1 MPGLRSLRDMTQAF
15 PQKVRGRLA
24 RQWFGII
31 EILRKGVVVRPSGRK
46 RVTALTVTRDL
57 NEAVHR
63 ILIVGLAVSALLMV
77 IGVAIE
83 LAQRGTLP
91 TTVLPPREAIRQAF
105 QLDASGFLS
114 LGVLTLISTPL
125 LRVVGS
131 LIVFLWERDG
141 RYAAITGLVLIVML
155 ISLWVG
161 QA

>member
-1 MPGLRSLRDMTQAF
+1 LRWRWIETTRALRW
-15 PQKVRGRLA
+15 G
-24 RQWFGII
+24 
-31 EILRKGVVVRPSGRK
+31 ILRRPRERK
-46 RVTALTVTRDL
+46 RVAALTVTRDL

-63 ILIVGLAVSALLMV
+63 ILIVGLAASALLMV

-83 LAQRGTLP
+83 LAQRQTLP
-91 TTVLPPREAIRQAF
+91 TTVLPPALAIRQAF
-105 QLDASGFLS
+105 HLDASGFLS
-114 LGVLTLISTPL
+114 LGVLMLILTPL

-131 LIVFLWERDG
+131 LIIFVWERDG

>member
-1 MPGLRSLRDMTQAF
+1 MPAPRSLRDTTQAF
-15 PQKVRGRLA
+15 QHHVRARLI
-24 RQWFGII
+24 RQWLAIV
-31 EILRKGVVVRPSGRK
+31 EALRRGVVVRPDGKK

-63 ILIVGLAVSALLMV
+63 ILIVGLVASALLMV

-83 LAQRGTLP
+83 LAQRQTLP
-91 TTVLPPREAIRQAF
+91 TTVLPPAQAVRQAF
-105 QLDASGFLS
+105 HLDASGFLS
-114 LGVLTLISTPL
+114 LGVLTLILTPL

-155 ISLWVG
+155 MSLWVG

>member
-1 MPGLRSLRDMTQAF
+1 MRA
-15 PQKVRGRLA
+15 RLI
-24 RQWFGII
+24 RQWLAII
-31 EILRKGVVVRPSGRK
+31 EPWRGGVVVHPGGKK

-63 ILIVGLAVSALLMV
+63 ILVVGLVASALLML
-77 IGVAIE
+77 IGVAID
-83 LAQRGTLP
+83 LAQRQALP
-91 TTVLPPREAIRQAF
+91 TTVLPPTEAIRQAF
-105 QLDASGFLS
+105 HLDASGFLS
-114 LGVLTLISTPL
+114 LGVLTLILTPL

-155 ISLWVG
+155 VSLWVG